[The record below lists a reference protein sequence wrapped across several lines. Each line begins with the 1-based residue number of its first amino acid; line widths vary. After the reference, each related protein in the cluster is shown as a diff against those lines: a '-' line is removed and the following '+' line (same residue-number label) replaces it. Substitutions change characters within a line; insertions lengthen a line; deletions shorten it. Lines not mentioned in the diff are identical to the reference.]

1 MILTSVQKRWWQF
14 ANYNKEKSSNFNK
27 LPNYIAQPQ
36 VNINIKYIY
45 AFTLNP
51 EKYTYL
57 LHLRLKMHL
66 LMANSSIFSTIAVTK
81 QCLAHTYLSTYTTY
95 LVLMFAYFH
104 VYYDG
109 FCIGSS
115 ITCLHSKYS
124 CIGTQLRK
132 GSQNFNEMHS
142 YQRERQGQ

>member
-14 ANYNKEKSSNFNK
+14 SNYNKEKSSNFNK
-27 LPNYIAQPQ
+27 LPNYIAKPQ

-51 EKYTYL
+51 DKYTYL

-81 QCLAHTYLSTYTTY
+81 QCLAHTYLHILLTQCSSLHIFMSTMMVFASEVVLHAYI
-95 LVLMFAYFH
+95 VLMH
-104 VYYDG
+104 
-109 FCIGSS
+109 
-115 ITCLHSKYS
+115 LHRYIVEKRF
-124 CIGTQLRK
+124 TE
-132 GSQNFNEMHS
+132 F
-142 YQRERQGQ
+142 